1 MLRIVLAPDQEA
13 HAPDHPARADPFNA
27 SPWWRIAQVACE
39 GVGANDF
46 RAYASGVTMALD
58 TKKDE
63 CATRDP
69 CLLRTLGKVKA
80 THSNKVLLDQNIVH
94 PDQDFC

>member
-1 MLRIVLAPDQEA
+1 
-13 HAPDHPARADPFNA
+13 
-27 SPWWRIAQVACE
+27 
-39 GVGANDF
+39 
-46 RAYASGVTMALD
+46 MALD